1 MTEPNQAE
9 PNQTEQAPIRIS
21 ASPLP
26 FQFALLARQALP
38 PLVAF
43 AMGRGWLAND
53 SATLVMAMAAIAL
66 PIADSQRRSL
76 GRSRALASLG
86 GLVPDTVAVVR

>member
-1 MTEPNQAE
+1 
-9 PNQTEQAPIRIS
+9 
-21 ASPLP
+21 
-26 FQFALLARQALP
+26 
-38 PLVAF
+38 
-43 AMGRGWLAND
+43 
-53 SATLVMAMAAIAL
+53 MAMAAIAL